1 MTIKKINID
10 NLKGLKQAEKL
21 QNKGYIAIH
30 NGFFNPYVTMIKG
43 TEKETTD
50 YRNKYFK

>member
-10 NLKGLKQAEKL
+10 NLKGLKQAERL
-21 QNKGYIAIH
+21 QGQGYIAIH
-30 NGFFNPYVTMIKG
+30 NGFFSPYVTMLKG
-43 TEKETTD
+43 TEKEIKN